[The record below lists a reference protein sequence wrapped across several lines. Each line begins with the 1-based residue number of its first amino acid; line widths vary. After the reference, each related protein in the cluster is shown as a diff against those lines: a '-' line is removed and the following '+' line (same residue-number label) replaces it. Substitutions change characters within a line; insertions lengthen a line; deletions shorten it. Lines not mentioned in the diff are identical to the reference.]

1 MKLKALVSLGALL
14 GGAVM
19 ASAQAL
25 EVSDPW
31 VRAMPPGHH
40 STAAY
45 MELHNSSDED
55 VRVVR
60 GQAPGTTERVEL
72 HTHIHE
78 DGVMRMREV
87 EYIEVPAGESV
98 ALEPGG
104 LHVMLMELPAMPET
118 DSEVEVILE
127 LDDGSEIS
135 VQAPVR
141 DHRGGGHG
149 HGH

>member
-1 MKLKALVSLGALL
+1 MKTTTQLTLAGLLTASLMGT
-14 GGAVM
+14 V
-19 ASAQAL
+19 QAL

-45 MELHNSSDED
+45 MQLENTRDEA

-60 GQAPGTTERVEL
+60 AQAPGTTERVEL
-72 HTHIHE
+72 HTHIHD

-87 EYIEVPAGESV
+87 PDIEVPAGETVS
-98 ALEPGG
+98 LEPGG

-118 DSEVEVILE
+118 GSNVELILE
-127 LDDGSEIS
+127 LDDGTELTL
-135 VQAPVR
+135 QAPVR

-149 HGH
+149 H